1 VGKGARSRGGI
12 VVPTIAGFAAVAIV
26 VAVVFALLLD
36 GLSSMRS
43 NAEAARNAERVV
55 LQASRLNR
63 LVVDLETGIRGRLLT
78 GRDDYLGPYRDA
90 QRDIPTV
97 EASLDRLV
105 KDPDQRRRFVQLRE
119 RVEGYRTGW
128 AAMAAGLPLG
138 VDRADL
144 RGQLDNGKTQL
155 DDLRER
161 FDTFRTAELALSD
174 RQDTAAD
181 HAADRATILG
191 IVGLVLILGGLGAL
205 AAFNVRWIRREAAAA
220 IARAQAEE
228 ASRTKSTFLANMSH
242 EIRTPLNGVI
252 GMSDLLLDTDLD
264 AEQREYAATARN
276 SGEQLLAVIND
287 ILDISKI
294 EAGHLELEERDF
306 DLREVV
312 ETTSDVVAATAHGKG
327 LELSV
332 LIAEDVPRAV
342 RGDRGRVAQIL
353 TNLLSNAVKFTPE
366 GEVAVEVACAAEAG
380 KNGSD
385 GRHRVRFGIRDTGIG
400 IAEKDLDRLFES
412 FQQADASTTRRFGGT
427 GLGLAISR
435 QLARMLGG
443 DLTVSSTVGQGS
455 EFAFV
460 IPFAA
465 AESEPAAVR
474 PPVELRGLK
483 VLAVDDTATNRRVL
497 EAYLGSWGMRV
508 TTSPDGEDAL
518 DALHR
523 AADRGEPFD
532 VAILDFNMPRMD
544 GVELAQRIS
553 AAPALRSVRMVMLTS
568 SGTGQ
573 ADARAAGVTEFLTKP
588 VRQSRLYDAIASAMY
603 QATGAQQ
610 ARVREVA
617 HDKEVGAMATGDGNG
632 RGDGDEGALI
642 LIAEDHEVNRI
653 LMEKLLDKRGHRTIA
668 ATDGLE
674 AVRLATEGT
683 VDLVFMDCQMP
694 ELDGYAATRR
704 IREREAGGVGGV
716 GSRLPIVAMTA
727 HAMAGDREKCL
738 AAGMDDYVAKP
749 LRPDEVDAML
759 ARWLPTRGGNGDGDS
774 GAVGNGHGNGEG
786 GGGAA
791 ADPIDGERFDDLA
804 RDFTPDIVREV
815 VNAFI
820 DSTPPIIE
828 RIVLAAEGED
838 HLEIAQGAH
847 RLKGGCLAVG
857 AGELNDLADELEQ
870 LGRTHGSGDALRDA
884 AARLERSW
892 TRTRRALRER
902 VG

>member
-1 VGKGARSRGGI
+1 MGKGAHTRGG
-12 VVPTIAGFAAVAIV
+12 VVGPTVAAFVAVGVLVAI
-26 VAVVFALLLD
+26 VFALLLD

-43 NAEAARNAERVV
+43 NARAAQNAERVV
-55 LQASRLNR
+55 LQVSRLNR
-63 LVVDLETGIRGRLLT
+63 LTVDLETGIRGRLLS
-78 GRDDYLGPYRDA
+78 GSDEYLGPYRDA
-90 QRDIPTV
+90 QRDIPGV
-97 EASLDRLV
+97 EDTLDRLITNA
-105 KDPDQRRRFVQLRE
+105 DQRRRFASLRQ

-128 AAMAAGLPLG
+128 AQLG
-138 VDRADL
+138 ADVSLDSTRVEL
-144 RGQLDNGKTQL
+144 RGLLANGKEQL
-155 DDLRER
+155 DDLRTR

-174 RQDTAAD
+174 RQDAAAD
-181 HAADRATILG
+181 RAADRATVLG
-191 IVGLVLILGGLGAL
+191 VGGLILTLAGLAAL
-205 AAFNVRWIRREAAAA
+205 AVFTVRWIRREARAA

-264 AEQREYAATARN
+264 PEQREYAATARS
-276 SGEQLLAVIND
+276 SGEQLLVVIND

-306 DLREVV
+306 DLREMV

-332 LIAEDVPRAV
+332 LLADDVPRAV
-342 RGDRGRVAQIL
+342 RGDRGRVAQVL

-366 GEVAVEVACAAEAG
+366 GEVAVEVGCVSEPAQ
-380 KNGSD
+380 D
-385 GRHRVRFGIRDTGIG
+385 GRHRVRFSVRDTGIG
-400 IAEKDLDRLFES
+400 IADKDLDRLFES
-412 FQQADASTTRRFGGT
+412 FQQADVSTTRRFGGT

-435 QLARMLGG
+435 QLAQLMGG
-443 DLTVSSTVGQGS
+443 DLTVESAVGRGS
-455 EFAFV
+455 EFTVV
-460 IPFAA
+460 IPFAP
-465 AESEPAAVR
+465 AEAEPALLR

-508 TTSPDGEDAL
+508 TSAPDGVDAL

-544 GVELAQRIS
+544 GVELARRIS

-568 SGTGQ
+568 SGTGHT
-573 ADARAAGVTEFLTKP
+573 AAREAGVTEFLTKP

-603 QATGAQQ
+603 QSTGAQQ
-610 ARVREVA
+610 ARVRAA
-617 HDKEVGAMATGDGNG
+617 HDQEVDAMATGNG
-632 RGDGDEGALI
+632 HGDEGALI
-642 LIAEDHEVNRI
+642 LIAEDHDVNRI

-668 ATDGLE
+668 AADGLE
-674 AVRLATEGT
+674 AVRLATEGA

-704 IREREAGGVGGV
+704 IREREIGGG
-716 GSRLPIVAMTA
+716 RLPIVAMTA
-727 HAMAGDREKCL
+727 HAMAGDRAKCL

-749 LRPDEVDAML
+749 LRPDAVDEML
-759 ARWLPTRGGNGDGDS
+759 ARWLPADGNGHANGDGLADAS
-774 GAVGNGHGNGEG
+774 VDAEPDD
-786 GGGAA
+786 
-791 ADPIDGERFDDLA
+791 ADPIDDVRFGDLA
-804 RDFTPDIVREV
+804 RDFSPDVVREV
-815 VNAFI
+815 VHAFI
-820 DSTPPIIE
+820 DSTPSIIE
-828 RIVLAAEGED
+828 RIVLAAEGDD
-838 HLEIAQGAH
+838 HVEIAQGAH
-847 RLKGGCLAVG
+847 RLRGGCLAVG
-857 AGELNDLADELEQ
+857 AGELNDLAGELEQ
-870 LGRTHGSGDALRDA
+870 LGRDEAPGDALRDA
-884 AARLERSW
+884 ARRLERSW

>member
-1 VGKGARSRGGI
+1 MGKGAGSRGRIVAPTVAAFVAVGI
-12 VVPTIAGFAAVAIV
+12 VVAI
-26 VAVVFALLLD
+26 VFALLLD

-43 NAEAARNAERVV
+43 NAEAARTAERVV

-63 LVVDLETGIRGRLLT
+63 FVVDLETGVRGRLLT
-78 GRDDYLGPYRDA
+78 GSDDYLGPYRDA
-90 QRDIPTV
+90 QRDIPGV
-97 EASLDRLV
+97 EATLDRLV
-105 KDPDQRRRFVQLRE
+105 HDPAQRRRFEELRR

-128 AAMAAGLPLG
+128 ATMAAGLPLTVG
-138 VDRADL
+138 RADL
-144 RGQLDNGKTQL
+144 RDQLANGKAQL
-155 DDLRER
+155 DDLRAR
-161 FDTFRTAELALSD
+161 FDAFRTAELALSD
-174 RQDTAAD
+174 RQAAAAD
-181 HAADRATILG
+181 RAADRATILG
-191 IVGLVLILGGLGAL
+191 VAGLVLTLGGLAAL
-205 AAFNVRWIRREAAAA
+205 AVFNVRWIRREAVAA
-220 IARAQAEE
+220 IARARAEE

-252 GMSDLLLDTDLD
+252 GMSDLLLDTDLEP
-264 AEQREYAATARN
+264 EQREYAETARS
-276 SGEQLLAVIND
+276 SGEQLLVVIND
-287 ILDISKI
+287 ILDVSKI

-366 GEVAVEVACAAEAG
+366 GEVAVEVRCAAEAG
-380 KNGSD
+380 GDGPD
-385 GRHRVRFGIRDTGIG
+385 GRHRVRFSVRDTGIG
-400 IAEKDLDRLFES
+400 IADKDIDRLFES

-435 QLARMLGG
+435 QLARMMGG
-443 DLTVSSTVGQGS
+443 DLTVASTVGQGS
-455 EFAFV
+455 DFAFV

-465 AESEPAAVR
+465 AEAEPATVR
-474 PPVELRGLK
+474 PPIELRGLK

-508 TTSPDGEDAL
+508 TSCPDGQEAL

-523 AADRGEPFD
+523 AAERGEPFD

-544 GVELAQRIS
+544 GVELARAIS

-568 SGTGQ
+568 SGTGH
-573 ADARAAGVTEFLTKP
+573 AAAREAGVTEFLTKP

-603 QATGAQQ
+603 HATGAQQ
-610 ARVREVA
+610 ARVREA
-617 HDKEVGAMATGDGNG
+617 HDKEVEATMAPGGGT
-632 RGDGDEGALI
+632 GDEGALI
-642 LIAEDHEVNRI
+642 LIAEDHDVNRI

-668 ATDGLE
+668 AATGLE
-674 AVRLATEGT
+674 AVRLATESA

-704 IREREAGGVGGV
+704 IREREVGRGI
-716 GSRLPIVAMTA
+716 GRLPIVAMTA

-759 ARWLPTRGGNGDGDS
+759 ARWLPARGDGD
-774 GAVGNGHGNGEG
+774 GNGHGHGNGAG
-786 GGGAA
+786 HAA
-791 ADPIDGERFDDLA
+791 APDAAGREDAEDPIDDERFDDLA
-804 RDFTPDIVREV
+804 RDFSPDVVREV
-815 VNAFI
+815 VHAFI

-828 RIVLAAEGED
+828 RIVLAAEGDD
-838 HLEIAQGAH
+838 HVEISQGAH

-857 AGELNDLADELEQ
+857 AGQLNTIADELER
-870 LGRTHGSGDALRDA
+870 LGRAQAPGDDLRDA

-892 TRTRRALRER
+892 ARTRRALRER